1 MDHREV
7 GIIDLRA
14 ARPSVTALRLAAIRA
29 LAAAHRRSA
38 TDNLNDFR
46 RVLARIVDI
55 ADGE

>member
-7 GIIDLRA
+7 GIIDLRGVS
-14 ARPSVTALRLAAIRA
+14 RTTSLRLAAVRA

-38 TDNLNDFR
+38 TNNLSDFR